1 MKTIS
6 IITVTFNSAR
16 TLEDTFKSILAQT
29 YPHYEY
35 IVVDGLSS
43 DGTVD
48 LIKAYEPRFGGR
60 MRWVSEKD
68 KGLYDAI
75 NKGIRM
81 AQGDL
86 VGILNSDD
94 FFHRNDI
101 FQLVADAFED
111 KSVQAVYGDV
121 RFVNPD
127 NLEKTVRYYSSKDF
141 APSKFRFGYMPA
153 HPTFYTYRTYFE
165 QFGYYKEG
173 YRIAADFELL
183 IRFLY
188 QNKLNARYLPV
199 DFLKMRTGGVSTSG
213 IRSTLTLNKEI
224 ERACRENGI
233 RTCQALLY
241 LKYFTKIKELVFR
254 RYPK

>member
-1 MKTIS
+1 MVRSDTMKTIS

-81 AQGDL
+81 AQ
-86 VGILNSDD
+86 
-94 FFHRNDI
+94 
-101 FQLVADAFED
+101 
-111 KSVQAVYGDV
+111 
-121 RFVNPD
+121 P
-127 NLEKTVRYYSSKDF
+127 
-141 APSKFRFGYMPA
+141 
-153 HPTFYTYRTYFE
+153 
-165 QFGYYKEG
+165 
-173 YRIAADFELL
+173 IA
-183 IRFLY
+183 
-188 QNKLNARYLPV
+188 
-199 DFLKMRTGGVSTSG
+199 
-213 IRSTLTLNKEI
+213 
-224 ERACRENGI
+224 
-233 RTCQALLY
+233 
-241 LKYFTKIKELVFR
+241 
-254 RYPK
+254 